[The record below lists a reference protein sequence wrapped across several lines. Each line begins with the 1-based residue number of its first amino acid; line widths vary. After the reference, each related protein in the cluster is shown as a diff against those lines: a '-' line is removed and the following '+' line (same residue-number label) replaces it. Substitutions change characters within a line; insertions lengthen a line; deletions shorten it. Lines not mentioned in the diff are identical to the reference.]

1 MAQPFAVGD
10 LIFAK
15 FKALYYLGIIHVVEP
30 TVVFFLDNTF
40 VEDVRQ
46 VVRSP
51 PSRAKCYIPDS
62 ANAVPYERFDT
73 DTYKAMLL
81 SSYQLWCAEDESTT
95 LPAFIPLSN
104 DNFNVHAVP
113 FVPSPVRPRLE
124 LNPSAPNLSKC
135 PFPLCPYVVTSGSV
149 SSSLRHHINT
159 KHLVRNESLPPCA
172 TLWAAHKWVSCDCK
186 IGIVFHTKA
195 GLGCRCGLNRSLPVF
210 ESPCRPFHSDVP
222 FASYVDL
229 ASSMSSSPLFHDP
242 LEPVVVPLQ
251 CPRKPSP
258 PTFDHIKEARI
269 LSELSPQLGSPS
281 LLDLVMARR
290 PVAGLPTHGHVRS
303 ECLRIWGS
311 LITAAL
317 DSQLEDDFV
326 PLFFF
331 PMYVLQTGKRSGK
344 RWFAARSNSIQERL
358 RKWERDGFLF
368 CWKEFS
374 DYVPPRKAS
383 SSKSSQQ
390 LAFQRAV
397 NLVRSGDLRAGLK
410 AVTSMPPVPIDDA
423 VLDKMASKHPHGSCS
438 PVDAPESVPYHFNSS
453 DVLKELK
460 SFPKNSTAGPFGVTP
475 RTLLDAWKSD
485 CTPFN
490 LAVVRFI
497 NALANA
503 QLPVSLAPFLAGAR
517 LVGLPKGAD
526 DVRPIAV
533 GEVWRRLAAKC
544 LLAQV
549 QEKIKS
555 LFSGSQF
562 GISCPGGVEILIH
575 SFRQALESESVEC
588 FVKWD
593 FKNAFNEINRTKM
606 LSACSSLIPEL
617 FPFAQWCYQ
626 SESMLFYGASCR
638 IIPSACGTQQGDPLG
653 PLLFC
658 MLLLHFLNLHHPSS
672 RLVKNDWYMD
682 DGVTGGSVSDNVA
695 LWNCFVQFGP
705 SFGLWLND
713 LKCEWIWGKGSS
725 DRLSPIPT
733 MPVTHRSD
741 VTLLGSP
748 IFGTVNALAYLRGK
762 VDHAL
767 TLIDRLSMFED
778 VQSGYLLLRYCL
790 TQAKVNHWMRT
801 VPIDTWIQLAHL
813 IDSSC
818 SSALSGLLGLAPSGL
833 ALEEARLA
841 VSRGGLGLREVVVHA
856 VPAYVSSFSSASN
869 WLVVNGREPLKSA
882 LCDSYISNLKESLGP
897 SVSDNIISQ
906 HHLSLLIDEKNARS
920 IYSRSL
926 SLRDRIR
933 RVLISRSH
941 VGAFLQIPW
950 GPKTVMASS
959 AFRISLKR
967 RLGIPMLE
975 QPTFCGFCN
984 SYLDTHADHAI
995 VCKNKGNL
1003 IRRHNVMRNTV
1014 FQIGV
1019 LAKIGPS
1026 MEKKGII
1033 GDHRNLRPADVLL
1046 PSFPPAPNRCVD
1058 IAITD
1063 AIQSKYFLQNP
1074 LSLVDDDFSPAD
1086 DYAMNVKLP
1095 KYSGLMPDGY
1105 KYIPVVWDSFGGL
1118 NEDGEHCLVALF
1130 KQLAQNNTW
1139 AMSSTIS
1146 RSWQLL
1152 SCALQSS
1159 IASQIR
1165 DRAFPFSHLEF
1176 SDLM

>member
-1 MAQPFAVGD
+1 M
-10 LIFAK
+10 IF
-15 FKALYYLGIIHVVEP
+15 Y
-30 TVVFFLDNTF
+30 LDNTY
-40 VEDVRQ
+40 VENVHLRNLVD
-46 VVRSP
+46 SP
-51 PSRAKCYIPDS
+51 PPRANCFVPDS
-62 ANAVPYERFDT
+62 ANAVSFQSFDI
-73 DTYKAMLL
+73 DKYKALL
-81 SSYQLWCAEDESTT
+81 LTAYHKWTARDDSSLT
-95 LPAFIPLSN
+95 LPSFIPIPQP
-104 DNFNVHAVP
+104 DYFNVDAAP
-113 FVPSPVRPRLE
+113 FVPSPIRPRVGT
-124 LNPSAPNLSKC
+124 PITPQSVTSPPAVNLSEC

-159 KHLVRNESLPPCA
+159 KHLVRDELLPPCPA
-172 TLWAAHKWVSCDCK
+172 LWSVHKWVPCDCK
-186 IGIVFHTKA
+186 VGIVFHTKA

-210 ESPCRPFHSDVP
+210 ESPCRPT
-222 FASYVDL
+222 ASLRYVE
-229 ASSMSSSPLFHDP
+229 SPPCSSPDASPFVPDP
-242 LEPVVVPLQ
+242 REAFLEPRQ
-251 CPRKPSP
+251 CPQKPPS
-258 PTFDHIKEARI
+258 PTFDHIKEAR
-269 LSELSPQLGSPS
+269 LSTSLSSSQLGTPS
-281 LLDLVMARR
+281 LLDLVKARR
-290 PVAGLPTHGHVRS
+290 PIAGLPTHGHVRT

-317 DSQLEDDFV
+317 DSQLEVDFV

-374 DYVPPRKAS
+374 DFVPRRRNPS
-383 SSKSSQQ
+383 PKSSQQ

-397 NLVRSGDLRAGLK
+397 NFVRSGDLRAGLK

-423 VLDKMASKHPHGSCS
+423 VLDKMASKHPHGSCAH
-438 PVDAPESVPYHFNSS
+438 VDAPESVPFHFTAA
-453 DVLKELK
+453 DVFKELR

-485 CTPFN
+485 YAPFN
-490 LAVVRFI
+490 VAVVRFI

-517 LVGLPKGAD
+517 LVGLPKGVD
-526 DVRPIAV
+526 DIRPIAV

-549 QEKIKS
+549 QERIKS
-555 LFSGSQF
+555 LFHGSQF

-575 SFRQALESESVEC
+575 SFRHALESDSAEC
-588 FVKWD
+588 YVKWD
-593 FKNAFNEINRTKM
+593 FKNAFNEIDRTKM
-606 LSACSSLIPEL
+606 LSACASLVPEL
-617 FPFAQWCYQ
+617 FPFAYWCYQ
-626 SESMLFYGASCR
+626 MESMLFYGSDCR

-658 MLLLHFLNLHHPSS
+658 LLLHHFLLLHHPSS

-682 DGVTGGSVSDNVA
+682 DGVTGGSVSDNIA
-695 LWNCFVQFGP
+695 LWNSFVQYGP

-713 LKCEWIWGKGSS
+713 KKCEWIWGKGG
-725 DRLSPIPT
+725 DRSSPIPT
-733 MPVTHRSD
+733 MPVTKKRD

-748 IFGTVNALAYLRGK
+748 IFRSLNALSYLRSK
-762 VDHAL
+762 VEHAL
-767 TLIDRLSMFED
+767 YLIERLSLFED

-801 VPIDTWIQLAHL
+801 VPIDTWFHLAEL

-818 SSALSGLLGLAPSGL
+818 SIALSGLIGLTPSEL

-841 VSRGGLGLREVVVHA
+841 VSRGGLGLREVVLHA
-856 VPAYVSSFSSASN
+856 VPAYVSSFTSASE
-869 WLVVNGREPLKSA
+869 WLVVNGRDPLASSA
-882 LCDSYISNLKESLGP
+882 YDSCISDLRESLGP
-897 SVSDNIISQ
+897 LVSSDNLASQ
-906 HHLSLLIDEKNARS
+906 HDLSLLIDEKNARS
-920 IYSRSL
+920 VYSRAP

-933 RVLISRSH
+933 RILISRPH

-950 GPKTVMASS
+950 GAKTVMTSS
-959 AFRISLKR
+959 SFRISLKR

-984 SYLDTHADHAI
+984 SHLDIHADHAV

-1003 IRRHNVMRNTV
+1003 IRRHNIMRNAI

-1033 GDHRNLRPADVLL
+1033 GDRPNWRPADVLL
-1046 PSFPPAPNRCVD
+1046 PSSPPAPDRCLD

-1063 AIQSKYFLQNP
+1063 AMQSKYFLQNP
-1074 LSLVDDDFSPAD
+1074 ISLANDDFSPAD
-1086 DYAMNVKLP
+1086 EYAKNVKLP
-1095 KYSGLMPDGY
+1095 KYSGLMPEG
-1105 KYIPVVWDSFGGL
+1105 KKFIPVVWDSFGGL
-1118 NEDGEHCLVALF
+1118 NEDGEHCLVGLF
-1130 KQLAQNNTW
+1130 RQLAQNNTW
-1139 AMSSTIS
+1139 AISSTIS

-1159 IASQIR
+1159 LASQIR